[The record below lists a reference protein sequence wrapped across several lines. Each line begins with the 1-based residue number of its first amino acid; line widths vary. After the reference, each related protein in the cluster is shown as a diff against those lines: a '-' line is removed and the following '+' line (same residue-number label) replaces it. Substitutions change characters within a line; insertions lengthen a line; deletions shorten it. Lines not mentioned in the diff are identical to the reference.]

1 MSDEPN
7 TTALAAPAGMAEL
20 ATLTDEQIAQR
31 EAAIIR
37 AAEAKKRL
45 TLAALT
51 LAYPKDFHDF
61 DGKPYLTGDGAT
73 RLCGVGIKL
82 SEPIFT
88 HEKVGPH
95 YFVECLIEAEWPAC
109 GAKHTGLGTCDTGD
123 KLWNNDK
130 ERSQI
135 NKLREKFGGDEAL
148 ANRALR
154 GWVTKKAGE
163 NAISRAVSGV
173 MGVKGLTWEE
183 LATAG
188 FTPDKAGAQITFKGK
203 KTAKKST
210 GALDTVDVDG
220 LLKLAVGSEV
230 SVRAKLL
237 SVEVK
242 AQGTKY
248 IIGDVEHKA
257 ELFFKDQI
265 DPLPEWCAAGAQL
278 FFPRVRASE
287 YQGRTNYW
295 VNATPEQI
303 TDGS

>member
-1 MSDEPN
+1 MNDEPN
-7 TTALAAPAGMAEL
+7 KTALAAPAGMAEL
-20 ATLTDEQIAQR
+20 ATLTDEQIALR

-45 TLAALT
+45 TIAALT
-51 LAYPKDFHDF
+51 LAYPKDFQDF
-61 DGKPYLTGDGAT
+61 DGKPYLTGDGAE
-73 RLCGVGIKL
+73 RLCGVGIRL
-82 SEPIFT
+82 SEPVFT
-88 HEKVGPH
+88 KDRVDGHW
-95 YFVECLIEAEWPAC
+95 FVECVIEAEWPAC
-109 GAKHTGLGTCDTGD
+109 GLRCCEIGTCDTGD
-123 KLWNNDK
+123 KLWNNDA

-148 ANRALR
+148 ANRALL
-154 GWVTKKAGE
+154 GWVMKKARQ
-163 NAISRAVSGV
+163 NAVSRAVGGV
-173 MGVKGLTWEE
+173 LGVKGLRWED
-183 LATAG
+183 LAKAG
-188 FTPDKAGAQITFKGK
+188 FTPDKAGAQVTFKGK

-210 GALDTVDVDG
+210 GALETVDVAG
-220 LLKLAVGSEV
+220 LLSLAIGSEV

-257 ELFFKDQI
+257 ELFFKDQT
-265 DPLPEWCAAGAQL
+265 DPLPEWCAAGVEL
-278 FFPRVRASE
+278 FFPKVRASE

-295 VNATPEQI
+295 VNATPEAV